1 MTASPERKGHLVAL
15 DSLRGICAT
24 IVVVHHF
31 NVASHLYG
39 STIQRNGWMFVD
51 FFFALS
57 GFVIYY
63 SYAHRLT
70 EWRSCVPF
78 MIKRFGR
85 VWPLHVLI
93 LTILIAAEVA
103 KSVTGY
109 GAGGGHGAFGP
120 QMEVGMILPNL
131 LLIQALGF
139 DQPSWNQPAW
149 SISVEFWT
157 YGIFAALAVLA
168 GRRLIPV
175 ATGIVIVCAVLI
187 GAVFEQ
193 HLDVSS
199 NYGIV
204 RCLYGFMLG
213 TCVANAFRRGWLKPL
228 AGTIAEVAVTLA
240 AVAILF
246 AGNSAWSVLATPVFA
261 LAIAVFANEGGV
273 VSRALHARPIERLG
287 LWSYSIYMIHVPLI
301 IIGFNRVLT
310 VLATRTGGGTMTAD
324 LPGGQTVTAVR
335 FASLWM
341 GDLALL
347 IFVALV
353 LTGAALS
360 YRLVEAP
367 WRDRFARLAA
377 TVAPGRRAAGGVRKD
392 HV

>member
-1 MTASPERKGHLVAL
+1 M
-15 DSLRGICAT
+15 
-24 IVVVHHF
+24 
-31 NVASHLYG
+31 ASHLYG

-93 LTILIAAEVA
+93 LTVLIAAEVA

-120 QMEVGMILPNL
+120 QMEVGTILPNL

-157 YGIFAALAVLA
+157 YGIFATLAVLA

-175 ATGIVIVCAVLI
+175 ATAIVIVCAVLI

-199 NYGIV
+199 DYGIV

-228 AGTIAEVAVTLA
+228 AGTVAEVAVTLA
-240 AVAILF
+240 TVAILF

-273 VSRALHARPIERLG
+273 VSRALHAHPIERLG
-287 LWSYSIYMIHVPLI
+287 LWSYSIYMIHIPSSSS
-301 IIGFNRVLT
+301 
-310 VLATRTGGGTMTAD
+310 ASTA
-324 LPGGQTVTAVR
+324 
-335 FASLWM
+335 S
-341 GDLALL
+341 
-347 IFVALV
+347 
-353 LTGAALS
+353 
-360 YRLVEAP
+360 
-367 WRDRFARLAA
+367 
-377 TVAPGRRAAGGVRKD
+377 
-392 HV
+392 